1 KEERVMVRG
10 VQKRIIEV
18 KDPQSEC
25 FERAFLIVKENFREE
40 KTELL
45 QKKGGEFVRRMG
57 TVVLARR
64 KAARIGKKLLLALLG
79 AAVLLL
85 LCWAFFG
92 GR

>member
-1 KEERVMVRG
+1 
-10 VQKRIIEV
+10 
-18 KDPQSEC
+18 
-25 FERAFLIVKENFREE
+25 
-40 KTELL
+40 
-45 QKKGGEFVRRMG
+45 MG

-85 LCWAFFG
+85 LSWVFFG